1 MTPWDRFKRLVIGGE
16 KNVRDPRIFHRLS
29 LIAFFAWVGLG
40 ADGLSSSNYGP
51 QEAFLSLGDHRHLA
65 LYLAV
70 MTALTVITISLS
82 YSQIIELFPTGGGGY
97 VVSTK
102 LLGPA
107 FGLVSGCAL
116 VVDYMLTISI
126 SISSGVE
133 AILSF
138 LPPAAFQYK
147 LTFILVI
154 TLALVLLNLRG
165 VKESVT
171 VLTPIFLFFFV
182 SHVGLILFGIFS
194 HVSATPTLF
203 ADTIR
208 ETRQGIQSL
217 GFGAMAFILLRAY
230 SLGGGTY
237 TGIEAVANGLQIL
250 RPPRVKTGKKT
261 MLLMAAS
268 LSFTAG
274 GLLVCYLLT
283 NVQHVAGKTLNAS
296 LIETLI
302 GTWKIG
308 GFPLGVWLLGL
319 ILVSEGAILFVAA
332 QTGFIDGPRVL
343 GNMAIDSWVPNR
355 LMHLSERLVVQN
367 GIIFMGAAAFLIL
380 LITRGS
386 VQTLVVMYSINVFLD
401 FSLAQL
407 GMCLHWIK
415 TRGAPHRGKKLT
427 INLIG
432 FLMSVSIL
440 IVTVAI
446 KFREGGWIT
455 LVITLS
461 FIVVCL
467 LIRRHYNKVK
477 DMMKRLDAIMAQV
490 RQMTGKHEPRV
501 PDESA
506 PTAVLF
512 VRNFGGLGIHS
523 FLNIHRIFPNYFK
536 NFVFISVGV
545 VDWQNFKGA
554 EEVKNLDVHLADELK
569 KYVRMANDFGFHAE
583 AIQSVD
589 IDTLEFVE
597 ERCEEIQRKY
607 NKAVFFV
614 GKLVFEEENA
624 FTRLLHNQT
633 AFSIQ
638 RILQFKG
645 IPSIVLPIRVIKTV
659 K

>member
-1 MTPWDRFKRLVIGGE
+1 V
-16 KNVRDPRIFHRLS
+16 
-29 LIAFFAWVGLG
+29 A
-40 ADGLSSSNYGP
+40 
-51 QEAFLSLGDHRHLA
+51 
-65 LYLAV
+65 
-70 MTALTVITISLS
+70 
-82 YSQIIELFPTGGGGY
+82 
-97 VVSTK
+97 TK

-133 AILSF
+133 AVLSF
-138 LPPAAFQYK
+138 LPPAFFAQK
-147 LTFILVI
+147 LTLILLI
-154 TLALVLLNLRG
+154 TLVLVLLNLRG
-165 VKESVT
+165 VKESVA

-182 SHVGLILFGIFS
+182 THVGLILYGIFS
-194 HVSATPTLF
+194 HVSATPTLLV
-203 ADTIR
+203 DTVR
-208 ETRQGIQSL
+208 ETRQGIQQL

-261 MLLMAAS
+261 MFLMAAS
-268 LSFTAG
+268 LSLTAG
-274 GLLVCYLLT
+274 GLLVCYLLA

-308 GFPLGVWLLGL
+308 GFPLGVWLLGI

-380 LITRGS
+380 LFTRGS
-386 VQTLVVMYSINVFLD
+386 VQVLVVMYSINVFLD

-415 TRGAPHRGKKLT
+415 TPAPHRGKKLT
-427 INLIG
+427 INLLG
-432 FLMSVSIL
+432 LLMSLSIL
-440 IVTVAI
+440 VVTVAI

-461 FIVVCL
+461 FIAVCIL
-467 LIRRHYNKVK
+467 VRRHYNRVK
-477 DMMKRLDAIMAQV
+477 GMMKRLDAVMTQV
-490 RQMTGKHEPRV
+490 QEMGGRREAPVR
-501 PDESA
+501 DESA

-523 FLNIHRIFPNYFK
+523 FLNIHRIFPNYYK
-536 NFVFISVGV
+536 NFVFISIGV

-554 EEVKNLDVHLADELK
+554 EEVKNLENHITEELK
-569 KYVRMANDFGFHAE
+569 KYIRLANNFGFHAE
-583 AIQSVD
+583 SIHSVD
-589 IDTLEFVE
+589 IDTLDVVE
-597 ERCEEIQRKY
+597 ERCEEIQRRY

-614 GKLVFEEENA
+614 GKLVFEEENL
-624 FTRLLHNQT
+624 FTRFLHNQT

-645 IPSIVLPIRVIKTV
+645 IPTIVLPIRVLKT

>member
-1 MTPWDRFKRLVIGGE
+1 MRAWDRLKKVLLGGG
-16 KNVRDPRIFHRLS
+16 KDVRDPRIFHRLS

-65 LYLAV
+65 LYLAL
-70 MTALTVITISLS
+70 MTAVTVITISAS

-102 LLGPA
+102 LLGPV

-133 AILSF
+133 ALLSF
-138 LPPAAFQYK
+138 LPPGFFRYK

-154 TLALVLLNLRG
+154 TLGLVLLNLRG

-171 VLTPIFLFFFV
+171 FLTPIFLLFFV
-182 SHVGLILFGIFS
+182 SHAALILYGIFS

-203 ADTIR
+203 VDTIR
-208 ETRQGIQSL
+208 ETRQGIQEI

-250 RPPRVKTGKKT
+250 RPPRVQTGKKT
-261 MLLMAAS
+261 MALMALS

-274 GLLVCYLLT
+274 GLLLCYLLT
-283 NVQHVAGKTLNAS
+283 NVQHAAGRTLNAS
-296 LIETLI
+296 LIESLVGHWTI
-302 GTWKIG
+302 A

-319 ILVSEGAILFVAA
+319 LLVSEGAILFVAA

-367 GIIFMGAAAFLIL
+367 GVLFMGLAAVLIL
-380 LITRGS
+380 VLTRGS
-386 VQTLVVMYSINVFLD
+386 VQVLVVMYSINVFLD

-407 GMCLHWIK
+407 GMCRHWVR
-415 TRGAPHRGKKLT
+415 TPDPRRGRKLA
-427 INLIG
+427 INLVG

-440 IVTVAI
+440 AVTVTI

-455 LVITLS
+455 LAITLS
-461 FIVVCL
+461 FILVCVL
-467 LIRRHYNKVK
+467 VRRHYNRVK
-477 DMMKRLDAIMAQV
+477 DMMKRLDDVMGQVQRMAGRHGAPV
-490 RQMTGKHEPRV
+490 R
-501 PDESA
+501 DAAA

-536 NFVFISVGV
+536 NFVFISIGV
-545 VDWQNFKGA
+545 VDWKNFKGA
-554 EEVKNLDVHLADELK
+554 EEVKNLDVHLGGELK
-569 KYVRMANDFGFHAE
+569 KYVRMANDFGFYAESIHA
-583 AIQSVD
+583 VD
-589 IDTLEFVE
+589 TDTLNVVE
-597 ERCEEIQRKY
+597 ERCEEIQRRY
-607 NKAVFFV
+607 AKAVFFV
-614 GKLVFEEENA
+614 GKLVFEEENL
-624 FTRLLHNQT
+624 FTRFLHNQT
-633 AFSIQ
+633 AYSIQ

-645 IPSIVLPIRVIKTV
+645 IPTIVLPIRVIKT

>member
-1 MTPWDRFKRLVIGGE
+1 MKPWDRIKRILIGGG

-29 LIAFFAWVGLG
+29 LVAFFAWVGLG

-65 LYLAV
+65 LYLAL
-70 MTALTVITISLS
+70 MTAVTVITISAS

-97 VVSTK
+97 VVATK
-102 LLGPA
+102 LLGPV

-133 AILSF
+133 AVLSF
-138 LPPAAFQYK
+138 LPAGFFAHK
-147 LTFILVI
+147 LTFILLV

-171 VLTPIFLFFFV
+171 TLMPIFLFFFV
-182 SHVGLILFGIFS
+182 SHVGLILYGIFS

-203 ADTIR
+203 VDTIR
-208 ETRQGIQSL
+208 ETRQGIQQL

-261 MLLMAAS
+261 MVLMAAS

-274 GLLVCYLLT
+274 GLLICYLLT

-296 LIETLI
+296 LIETLV
-302 GTWKIG
+302 GTWMIG

-367 GIIFMGAAAFLIL
+367 GVLFMGLASLLIL
-380 LITRGS
+380 VFTRGS
-386 VQTLVVMYSINVFLD
+386 VQILVVMYSINVFLD

-407 GMCLHWIK
+407 GMCLHWI
-415 TRGAPHRGKKLT
+415 RNPGPHRGKKLAV
-427 INLIG
+427 NLVG
-432 FLMSVSIL
+432 LLMSVSIL
-440 IVTVAI
+440 VVTVAI
-446 KFREGGWIT
+446 KFKEGGWIT
-455 LVITLS
+455 LLITLS
-461 FIVVCL
+461 FIAVCV
-467 LIRRHYNKVK
+467 LIRGHYNKVK
-477 DMMKRLDAIMAQV
+477 DLMKRLDDVMAQV
-490 RQMTGKHEPRV
+490 GQMSGRHATPAR
-501 PDESA
+501 DASA
-506 PTAVLF
+506 PTAVMF

-523 FLNIHRIFPNYFK
+523 FLNIHRTFPNYFK
-536 NFVFISVGV
+536 NFVFISIGV
-545 VDWQNFKGA
+545 VDWKNFKGA
-554 EEVKNLDVHLADELK
+554 EEVKNLEAHIREELK
-569 KYVRMANDFGFHAE
+569 KYVRLSNDFGFHAE
-583 AIQSVD
+583 SIHAVD
-589 IDTLEFVE
+589 VDTLDVVE
-597 ERCEEIQRKY
+597 ERCEAIQRKY

-614 GKLVFEEENA
+614 GKLVFEEENL
-624 FTRLLHNQT
+624 FTRFLHNQT
-633 AFSIQ
+633 AYSIQ

-645 IPSIVLPIRVIKTV
+645 IPTIVLPIRVIKT

>member
-1 MTPWDRFKRLVIGGE
+1 VRPWHKVKQLLIGGG
-16 KNVRDPRIFHRLS
+16 KNVRDPRIFHKIS

-65 LYLAV
+65 LYLAL
-70 MTALTVITISLS
+70 MTALTVITISAS

-102 LLGPA
+102 LLGPV

-133 AILSF
+133 AVLSF
-138 LPPAAFQYK
+138 LPPGYFKYK

-154 TLALVLLNLRG
+154 ALALVLLNLRG
-165 VKESVT
+165 VKESVA

-182 SHVGLILFGIFS
+182 SHVGLILYGLFS
-194 HVSATPTLF
+194 HLSATPTLI
-203 ADTIR
+203 ADTVR

-261 MLLMAAS
+261 MFLMAAS
-268 LSFTAG
+268 LAFTAG

-296 LIETLI
+296 LIETLV
-302 GTWKIG
+302 GTWMIG

-355 LMHLSERLVVQN
+355 FMHLSERLVVQN
-367 GIIFMGAAAFLIL
+367 GILFMGAAAVVIL
-380 LITRGS
+380 VFTRGS
-386 VQTLVVMYSINVFLD
+386 VQTLVIMYSINVFLD

-407 GMCLHWIK
+407 GMCVHWIK
-415 TRGAPHRGKKLT
+415 TPAPHRGKKLT
-427 INLIG
+427 VNLIG
-432 FLMSVSIL
+432 FLMSLSIL

-446 KFREGGWIT
+446 KFKEGGWIT
-455 LVITLS
+455 LVITAS
-461 FIVVCL
+461 FIAVCV
-467 LIRRHYNKVK
+467 LIRRHYNQVK
-477 DMMKRLDAIMAQV
+477 GMMTRLDTVMAQV
-490 RQMTGKHEPRV
+490 GEMTEKRERP
-501 PDESA
+501 PKDESA

-523 FLNIHRIFPNYFK
+523 FLNIHRIFPNYFR
-536 NFVFISVGV
+536 NFVFISIGV

-554 EEVKNLDVHLADELK
+554 EEVKNLERHISAELK
-569 KYVRMANDFGFHAE
+569 KYVRMSSDFGFYAE
-583 AIQSVD
+583 SIHSVD
-589 IDTLEFVE
+589 IDTLDVVE
-597 ERCEEIQRKY
+597 ARCEEIQRKY

-614 GKLVFEEENA
+614 GKLVFEEENL